1 MPKAKY
7 SPCIKVCTMNEDL
20 PVPHC
25 NGCYRTEEEIKG
37 WRHRTEEEQLAGIEM
52 LKKRKEYLNKGF

>member
-1 MPKAKY
+1 
-7 SPCIKVCTMNEDL
+7 MNEDL

-25 NGCYRTEEEIKG
+25 HGCYRTDEEIKG

>member
-1 MPKAKY
+1 
-7 SPCIKVCTMNEDL
+7 MNEDL

-25 NGCYRTEEEIKG
+25 LGCYRTGEEIKG

>member
-7 SPCIKVCTMNEDL
+7 SPCIKVCTYDEQGYCL
-20 PVPHC
+20 
-25 NGCYRTEEEIKG
+25 GGSRKKEEIQE

-52 LKKRKEYLNKGF
+52 LRERKLWRRAELL